1 MVYETILVP
10 HAGTEAGDKA
20 LNQAIRIA
28 KCESPKIILL
38 HVIEPWPDPAFG
50 IVLENEISNKE
61 QIEAIFSNLEDS
73 TRKFL
78 ATRAAKCIDEG
89 IKCDGIFRVGKP

>member
-28 KCESPKIILL
+28 KCESSLQIL
-38 HVIEPWPDPAFG
+38 
-50 IVLENEISNKE
+50 
-61 QIEAIFSNLEDS
+61 AIKYLKLQ
-73 TRKFL
+73 TRL
-78 ATRAAKCIDEG
+78 
-89 IKCDGIFRVGKP
+89 